1 MRAILLLLL
10 SLASCHASRSVGPA
24 AVDDERSLT
33 KLSTVAISTFL
44 LELTIQR
51 RPDRKLR
58 RLSSSSSAD
67 DLLQSTAERHL
78 AKIYGELL
86 AQPSQV
92 LLTVVTTDAAAAESD
107 GFYVRSSF
115 VGGVVSF
122 PVSADIVDGGDSSQ
136 GGVPTRAQIS
146 DATMSAFAIPGY
158 GEDFLNDLLEAQ
170 NPELD
175 GLLLVGAKEVSDGD
189 AIAGNNGDSQGLD
202 KIYDPPVDT
211 SSNPDAA
218 NGNTDSN
225 SNSNS
230 FSISSNIW
238 AIAAVAALGA
248 MFLTILMCTTVLW
261 CDWRKRKARKERM
274 REHKEFIKQQQ
285 QQQNNASSNDDYFHD
300 NLRVIPTLPSE
311 ETMDGVTPSPSTQDS
326 DTSLYNNVEKN
337 NNSLNTNRTSIIQ
350 NIRKKSV
357 SKSKA
362 AQNHLQL
369 SSSMDDEDS
378 SSPSKTFQEPAPSVT
393 YSVGEDTTTM
403 LYPAIHRGRQNSRD
417 LSEFDGY
424 SMDGMSAMDG
434 HAFESQSNAS
444 SNNNNNSNKQH
455 PLLVQRNI
463 MYSGEVPR
471 DFDSVWDDESK
482 MTMSIVEGQGITLDD
497 DSIMGSSILNDTTM
511 DKDDK
516 PILDLKSG
524 LNRLD
529 EDNAVSKNF
538 LNEFDSESE
547 SESSSNRG
555 AFTLELL
562 KGNTKTKKKSLAP
575 DDDDSILG
583 DIGGRSELV
592 DSTSAMEEVEEEEEV
607 GESNEKVPSSEESV
621 DSSPSWAGRI
631 KSALLRSTS
640 KTTVEHL
647 NTAIEED
654 GIESTTNSIFRP
666 AALATSQGASTSPIE
681 TTASEESRE
690 RSTATNAILGNQAS
704 PSSVK
709 DKFVSSLGL
718 TLSSSFSKAT
728 DDEGSV
734 GSSRSA
740 RSSSSRRSNASLA
753 SRTSTSGA
761 STARSKSREPKA
773 LGLTNSVDEEVD
785 EDPAEM
791 IENINSM
798 LSECRVI
805 LDTDV
810 EGPVNLLSAGA
821 DI

>member
-1 MRAILLLLL
+1 MMRSILLLLSVACRYCYCL
-10 SLASCHASRSVGPA
+10 DSSLVAL
-24 AVDDERSLT
+24 DEERALT

-58 RLSSSSSAD
+58 GSRRLSASSSAD
-67 DLLQSTAERHL
+67 ELIQSTAERHL
-78 AKIYGELL
+78 AAVYGDLL
-86 AQPSQV
+86 VEPSQV
-92 LLTVVTTDAAAAESD
+92 LLTVVTADDANSEDQSD
-107 GFYVRSSF
+107 GGFYVRQSF

-122 PVSADIVDGGDSSQ
+122 PVSANDILDGQDKQ
-136 GGVPTRAQIS
+136 VGVPSRTQIS
-146 DATMSAFAIPGY
+146 EATMEAFAIPGH
-158 GEDFLNDLLEAQ
+158 GEDFLSDLLEAQ
-170 NPELD
+170 NPQLD

-189 AIAGNNGDSQGLD
+189 SIVGNNGDSQGLD
-202 KIYDPPVDT
+202 KIDNPPVDT
-211 SSNPDAA
+211 ATNANTNNNNESN
-218 NGNTDSN
+218 NTG
-225 SNSNS
+225 NS
-230 FSISSNIW
+230 FSITSNIW
-238 AIAAVAALGA
+238 AVAAVAALGA

-261 CDWRKRKARKERM
+261 CDWRKRKARKERI

-285 QQQNNASSNDDYFHD
+285 QNNNVSPNDDYFHD
-300 NLRVIPTLPSE
+300 NLRAIPTLPSE
-311 ETMDGVTPSPSTQDS
+311 ETMDGTTPSPSTQDS
-326 DTSLYNNVEKN
+326 DIAHYNTDKN
-337 NNSLNTNRTSIIQ
+337 NGHNSNRSSIID

-369 SSSMDDEDS
+369 SSSMDDEDI
-378 SSPSKTFQEPAPSVT
+378 SPSKISQEPAPSVT

-424 SMDGMSAMDG
+424 SMDGMSAIEG
-434 HAFESQSNAS
+434 NAFESHSNTS
-444 SNNNNNSNKQH
+444 SNNNYSNNKQH
-455 PLLVQRNI
+455 PLMVQRNV
-463 MYSGEVPR
+463 MYTGEVPR

-497 DSIMGSSILNDTTM
+497 DSIMGNSTLNESTI
-511 DKDDK
+511 DKVDK
-516 PILDLKSG
+516 PIVDLKSG

-529 EDNAVSKNF
+529 EDSGSNKNF

-562 KGNTKTKKKSLAP
+562 KGNSKSRKKSFAP

-583 DIGGRSELV
+583 DIGGRSELA
-592 DSTSAMEEVEEEEEV
+592 DSSSAMEDVEEEEEE
-607 GESNEKVPSSEESV
+607 GETHEKVPSSEESV

-640 KTTVEHL
+640 KTIVEQL
-647 NTAIEED
+647 NTANDED
-654 GIESTTNSIFRP
+654 AIESTTNAIFRP
-666 AALATSQGASTSPIE
+666 AALAISPAATTSPIE
-681 TTASEESRE
+681 ITASRESRE
-690 RSTATNAILGNQAS
+690 RNTHTSESLGNQTS

-718 TLSSSFSKAT
+718 TLSSSFSRT
-728 DDEGSV
+728 NDDEGSV
-734 GSSRSA
+734 SSARSA
-740 RSSSSRRSNASLA
+740 RSSTSRRSTTSRASC
-753 SRTSTSGA
+753 TSTSGA

-785 EDPAEM
+785 EDPVEM

-810 EGPVNLLSAGA
+810 EAPVK
-821 DI
+821 